1 MHQFFLYYMDKA
13 KDGKNRHFS
22 IMIQAKTEE
31 EAYLYF
37 HKIGYSGWLYT
48 TDFRGNIVSK

>member
-1 MHQFFLYYMDKA
+1 MHQFFLYYMD
-13 KDGKNRHFS
+13 
-22 IMIQAKTEE
+22 KTEE